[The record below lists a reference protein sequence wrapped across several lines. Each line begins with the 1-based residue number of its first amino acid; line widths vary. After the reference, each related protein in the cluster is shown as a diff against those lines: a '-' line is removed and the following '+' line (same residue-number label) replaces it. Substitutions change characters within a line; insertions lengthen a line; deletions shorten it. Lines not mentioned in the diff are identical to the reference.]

1 MTKKAKKSHKYKLA
15 GEDVYGD
22 VLREVNEFVATLI
35 HKHPLDRCHK
45 CTINTILSYC
55 VMDMHIRDQTLESI
69 IDRVKEEFANWD
81 ESYRSGEVA

>member
-22 VLREVNEFVATLI
+22 VLREVNEFVATCI
-35 HKHPLDRCHK
+35 DKHPLDRCHN

-55 VMDMHIRDQTLESI
+55 VMDMCVRDKSLESI

-81 ESYRSGEVA
+81 ESYRSGEAA